1 LSDNVE
7 NNDININSIDS
18 NNNVSISDIRNDIKA
33 LRDDIYKIGCQFE
46 TQISEVKSLNSEV
59 KSLKTDVRSLKSD
72 VRSIISDVKSIKTDV
87 KSIKRDSDKLN
98 FRLYAHPAVTL
109 LALVAIMF
117 AMINIYFNRL
127 DKSNDDYRDSL
138 NIERIA
144 FVSDVT
150 RIITTQNKEFTDKIE
165 AQRKESE
172 VRLDTLSTT
181 SDILIKL
188 FLGNTGT
195 IVTPPQD

>member
-7 NNDININSIDS
+7 NKDININSIDS
-18 NNNVSISDIRNDIKA
+18 NNNVSILDIRNDIKT

-46 TQISEVKSLNSEV
+46 TQNSEA
-59 KSLKTDVRSLKSD
+59 KSLKTDVRSIKSD
-72 VRSIISDVKSIKTDV
+72 VRSIKSDVKSLK
-87 KSIKRDSDKLN
+87 KDSAKLN
-98 FRLYAHPAVTL
+98 FSLYAHSAVTL

-127 DKSNDDYRDSL
+127 DKSNNDYRASL

-150 RIITTQNKEFTDKIE
+150 RIIATQNKEFTDKIE

-188 FLGNTGT
+188 FLGNKGT